1 MRELHVFSSEFK
13 HFIKTP
19 PKVITYLF
27 FVFACAYSIYN
38 GFDLQMKQKQTIQN
52 IETENKSK
60 VSKVLS
66 WFEDGKSGPEG
77 KSWIDIGNPYW
88 SLNYIPTYMLKH
100 PSSLLPLG
108 IGQAEQYGYYKE
120 ITNWSS
126 TYDNDMVEEISNPER
141 LVNGNIDFSFL
152 IIFLLPVLLII
163 LTYNIKGLEED
174 FRFEKL
180 IVIQFGSI
188 EKWIFIRFLFY
199 VSLLIF
205 TVVFFIITVSVINST
220 LVTEFSQ
227 VTSLI
232 LLSSVYIVFFASI
245 FYFISVYSFGS
256 SAIAFKMISVWLLLC
271 VLIPGSVH
279 QFASMK
285 YPVNYM
291 TDYLDVNRKEAYE
304 VFELSTDSL
313 YYRLVE
319 IYPSLNET
327 AHGQDDEIDSRI
339 IRNTVSA
346 IINDMNKTVI
356 KDIEHQ
362 NESKN
367 QLICSSYWVNPV
379 SYVQNKWNSYTSTD
393 YYSYKTYRLNVQETI
408 DKKIELLTMECWSK
422 RKVNKSV
429 YEGYLTEFNYDM

>member
-1 MRELHVFSSEFK
+1 M
-13 HFIKTP
+13 
-19 PKVITYLF
+19 
-27 FVFACAYSIYN
+27 
-38 GFDLQMKQKQTIQN
+38 
-52 IETENKSK
+52 
-60 VSKVLS
+60 
-66 WFEDGKSGPEG
+66 
-77 KSWIDIGNPYW
+77 
-88 SLNYIPTYMLKH
+88 
-100 PSSLLPLG
+100 
-108 IGQAEQYGYYKE
+108 
-120 ITNWSS
+120 
-126 TYDNDMVEEISNPER
+126 
-141 LVNGNIDFSFL
+141 
-152 IIFLLPVLLII
+152 

-180 IVIQFGSI
+180 IVSQFGSI

-205 TVVFFIITVSVINST
+205 TVVFFIITVSVINSA
-220 LVTEFSQ
+220 LVTDFSQ

-327 AHGQDDEIDSRI
+327 VHGQDDEIDSRI

-356 KDIEHQ
+356 KDIEQQ

-393 YYSYKTYRLNVQETI
+393 YYSYKTYRLNVQEII
-408 DKKIELLTMECWSK
+408 DKKIELLTMECWNK
-422 RKVNKSV
+422 RRVDKSV
-429 YEGYLTEFNYDM
+429 YESYLTEFNYNM